1 MFSAVYHDQA
11 ATSTPN
17 LPKRRLDGR
26 LFLKG
31 LIQSLVSPEG
41 YPLPRRNL
49 ELGLIAIYLIT
60 VIISR
65 ERFCDRRGPP
75 RNHGLG
81 SRRLTTRFRSFTLL
95 STSFIAEGGTRR
107 HFASDVPVILDTGD
121 PVAAI
126 RNPTLGLAR
135 KACCLSTRT
144 ELSAPLPPTAQAAS
158 H

>member
-1 MFSAVYHDQA
+1 M
-11 ATSTPN
+11 PN
-17 LPKRRLDGR
+17 FPKRRLDR
-26 LFLKG
+26 PLFLKG

-41 YPLPRRNL
+41 YPLPSRSL
-49 ELGLIAIYLIT
+49 DLGLIAIYLIT

-75 RNHGLG
+75 RNHDLG

-107 HFASDVPVILDTGD
+107 HLASDVPVILDTGD
-121 PVAAI
+121 PVAAS
-126 RNPTLGLAR
+126 RGPTLGLETR

-144 ELSAPLPPTAQAAS
+144 KLSAPMPPADQVAS